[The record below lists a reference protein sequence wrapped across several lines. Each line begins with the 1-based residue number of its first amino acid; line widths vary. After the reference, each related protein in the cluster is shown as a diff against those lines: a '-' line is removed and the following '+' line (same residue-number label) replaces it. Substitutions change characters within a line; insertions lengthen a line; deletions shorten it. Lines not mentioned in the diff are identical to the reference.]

1 MNGVLEGS
9 ILGQKVPQLAM
20 CFFQS

>member
-9 ILGQKVPQLAM
+9 ILGQKVPLLTM